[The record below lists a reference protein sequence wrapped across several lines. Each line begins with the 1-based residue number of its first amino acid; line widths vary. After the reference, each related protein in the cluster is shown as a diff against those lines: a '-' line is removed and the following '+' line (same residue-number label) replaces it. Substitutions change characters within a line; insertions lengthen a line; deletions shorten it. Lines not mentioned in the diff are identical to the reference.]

1 MSTIEVVAGIIVN
14 PQGRTLMVRK
24 RGTNVFIQPGGKPE
38 PGETAAVAL
47 LRELHEELGLA
58 MAESDLEYLGEFE
71 SAAANEPGFRV
82 RSQTFWC
89 HADVRDVTVA
99 AEIAEARWVSL
110 TDSSIDIA
118 PLSSEHFF
126 PLIQSRPHPI
136 GRGPKI
142 GTWR

>member
-14 PQGRTLMVRK
+14 SHGHTLMVRK
-24 RGTNVFIQPGGKPE
+24 HGTNVFIQPGGKPE
-38 PGETAAVAL
+38 SGETAAAAL
-47 LRELHEELGLA
+47 QRELNEELGLEI
-58 MAESDLEYLGEFE
+58 AESDLEYLGEFE
-71 SAAANEPGFRV
+71 SHAANEPGFRV

-89 HADVRDVTVA
+89 HAEASDVVAA

-110 TDSSIDIA
+110 SDSSIDIA

-126 PLIQSRPHPI
+126 PLIRSRSHRFQT
-136 GRGPKI
+136 GSKI

>member
-14 PQGRTLMVRK
+14 PHGLALMVRK
-24 RGTNVFIQPGGKPE
+24 HGTSVFIQPGGKPE
-38 PGETAAVAL
+38 PGETAATAL
-47 LRELHEELGLA
+47 LRELYEELGIVV
-58 MAESDLEYLGEFE
+58 AESELEYLGEFE

-89 HADVRDVTVA
+89 HANVRDVTVA

-110 TDSSIDIA
+110 TDSDIDIA

-126 PLIQSRPHPI
+126 PLIRSRSQWI
-136 GRGPKI
+136 GAGPKI